1 MEDMARGPDA
11 GIAIDVPKLGTYR
24 GYDLRAP
31 GAFIVALAL
40 NAVEHG
46 DLASFTE
53 SQVK

>member
-11 GIAIDVPKLGTYR
+11 GIAIDVPKIGTYR

-40 NAVEHG
+40 TRSNMVT
-46 DLASFTE
+46 LRASR
-53 SQVK
+53 KAR